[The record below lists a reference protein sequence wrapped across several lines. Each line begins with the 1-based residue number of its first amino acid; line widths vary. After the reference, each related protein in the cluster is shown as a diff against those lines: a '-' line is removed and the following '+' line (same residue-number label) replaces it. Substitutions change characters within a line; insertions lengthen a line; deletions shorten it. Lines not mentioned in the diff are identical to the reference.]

1 MKNGLL
7 KRILSVSIVTAMG
20 ISVMVGCGN
29 KDVKEEEISKIVAFE
44 EPIEILPE
52 KVQEEY
58 KNFGEKL
65 KDYMAF
71 GQFFLSGAENQEYF
85 TKYNTSAD
93 ELNNR
98 YMEFHA
104 REKEHSTNAYLSYI
118 NGVLGLQKD
127 MEKFA
132 DAYKVQAEGF
142 MKSALL
148 GKSNDDYKL
157 YPSFEELNP
166 EETIQKLLKDNN
178 IKVESVE
185 FREGYKEWCN
195 TYSPMYITFTI
206 NIKGTQDGAA
216 FDKDVDQSFFFTPNQ
231 ETLDKI
237 EKDEPIEMREV
248 KSELVGI
255 GLYNLEELQQ
265 Q

>member
-7 KRILSVSIVTAMG
+7 KKLLSVSIITAIGM
-20 ISVMVGCGN
+20 SVMVGCG
-29 KDVKEEEISKIVAFE
+29 KKEVEGEETSRIIAFE
-44 EPIEILPE
+44 EPIEILPK

-58 KNFGEKL
+58 EDFDGKL

-71 GQFFLSGAENQEYF
+71 GEFFLSGVENQEYF

-104 REKEHSTNAYLSYI
+104 REKEHSTNAFLSYI

-127 MEKFA
+127 MEKVA
-132 DAYKVQAEGF
+132 DAYKLQAEGF
-142 MKSALL
+142 MKSVLL

-157 YPSFEELNP
+157 YPSFKELNP
-166 EETIQKLLKDNN
+166 EETIQKLLKDNK

-185 FREGYKEWCN
+185 FSEGFKEWCN

-206 NIKGTQDGAA
+206 NIKGTQDGKA

-231 ETLDKI
+231 DTLDKI
-237 EKDEPIEMREV
+237 ERDEPIQMREV

-255 GLYNLEELQQ
+255 GLYNLEELKVK
-265 Q
+265 